1 MSGHKRATVT
11 ARIENIREL
20 SQTEMAVR
28 FVETGLKELSE
39 RLEQAAQTERD
50 LQRLQD
56 EAQNQQLIQALSE
69 VDEVFGHLEEDTR
82 QAFTQQEE
90 NYLQQLSHFG
100 EYIEQTNAHQIS
112 EIHEHYQAALDELT
126 EQHELSVATIS
137 EQMDT
142 ILQEHQSLDL
152 TVDKWIDACSTLLQS
167 IPQHPA
173 CNFIKNLSY
182 YDQMINQALENQQA
196 GYKEAALISAQNAY
210 REISQARVLLN
221 QWHSQYSAL
230 SRRLDKKLQLLD
242 QEIELNKQVHVLD
255 LQGNPLEME
264 IWVDD
269 WVGGKLSQLQQEVST
284 ALIWLEKPP
293 SQARLKQIRHL
304 LKYSLPHWQAALSE
318 FVYHARSEVIN
329 SQLRMNTAL
338 MVVKALESQ
347 GYKLEKSTYVGGDMR
362 SDYRAQLTDSEG
374 SRVLVQVE
382 PQAGLPQAMELNLF
396 TQDADKRTPHELK
409 QRSIEIQRSLRRS
422 GLNVGDLTPVTS
434 THPSPDRN
442 HKKPVY
448 LIKQETSIQ
457 RQHES

>member
-11 ARIENIREL
+11 ARVENIREL

-28 FVETGLKELSE
+28 FVETGLKELSD
-39 RLEQAAQTERD
+39 RLDQASQTEKD
-50 LQRLQD
+50 LQRFQV

-69 VDEVFGHLEEDTR
+69 VDEAFGRLEEDAQ
-82 QAFTQQEE
+82 QAFTHLDE
-90 NYLQQLSHFG
+90 NYLQQLSQFG

-112 EIHEHYQAALDELT
+112 DIHEHYQAALDELT
-126 EQHELSVATIS
+126 EQHELSLATIS

-142 ILQEHQSLDL
+142 LLHEHQSLDL
-152 TVDKWIDACSTLLQS
+152 TVDKWIDACSTLLQY

-173 CNFIKNLSY
+173 GNFIKNMSY

-196 GYKEAALISAQNAY
+196 GYKEAALITAQNAY
-210 REISQARVLLN
+210 REISQARFLLN
-221 QWHSQYSAL
+221 QWHDQYSAL
-230 SRRLDKKLQLLD
+230 SRLLDKKLQVLD

-255 LQGNPLEME
+255 LQGNPLDVE

-269 WVGGKLSQLQQEVST
+269 WVGGKLNQLQQEVRT
-284 ALIWLEKPP
+284 ALAWLEKPP

-304 LKYSLPHWQAALSE
+304 LKYSLHRWQTELSE
-318 FVYHARSEVIN
+318 FVFHARSEVIS

-338 MVVKALESQ
+338 MVVRALESQ
-347 GYKLEKSTYVGGDMR
+347 GYKLEKSTYAGGDMR
-362 SDYRAQLTDSEG
+362 SDYRAQLTDREG

-409 QRSIEIQRSLRRS
+409 QRSIEIQRSLRKS
-422 GLNVGDLTPVTS
+422 GLDVDDLTPVTAAHLS
-434 THPSPDRN
+434 HNRY

-448 LIKQETSIQ
+448 RVKQEMSTQ